1 LKEEE
6 WLEREYQD
14 WLANKG
20 ALVYGEITVQVLLLL
35 DFVRYLFT
43 TDTVPILPL
52 QGFRGV
58 ARKLGLSRCSV
69 D

>member
-1 LKEEE
+1 MKEEE

-35 DFVRYLFT
+35 DFVLYLFNY
-43 TDTVPILPL
+43 
-52 QGFRGV
+52 
-58 ARKLGLSRCSV
+58 
-69 D
+69 

>member
-1 LKEEE
+1 MKEEE

-35 DFVRYLFT
+35 VIIRYLFYY
-43 TDTVPILPL
+43 
-52 QGFRGV
+52 
-58 ARKLGLSRCSV
+58 
-69 D
+69 